1 MNKNTNGG
9 INMYTKRKKLIC
21 VVGESCSGKDTIVK
35 EASKYLMYGRN
46 TNIRLKPIVS
56 YATRPIRENET
67 NGVEHWFITENEAK
81 EITGN
86 NKLLA
91 YTYIKDPNVPERGY
105 EYFTTLDQLDDCN
118 LYIIDPR
125 GIDSLVKYV
134 HNGEIDI
141 CIIFIDCPK
150 FIRDMRAKKR
160 KDKYEA
166 YKARCANERHQF
178 KKFRRVLRV
187 NGLPNAHIIHSL
199 PGMRQKNLLKFCDI
213 CINFLK

>member
-1 MNKNTNGG
+1 MH
-9 INMYTKRKKLIC
+9 TKRRKLIC

-35 EASKYLMYGRN
+35 EASKYLIYGRN

-105 EYFTTLDQLDDCN
+105 EYFTTLDQLGDCN

-134 HNGEIDI
+134 QSGEIDI

-178 KKFRRVLRV
+178 QRFRRVLRV
-187 NGLPNAHIIHSL
+187 DGLPNAHIIHSL

-213 CINFLK
+213 CIDFLK

>member
-1 MNKNTNGG
+1 MH
-9 INMYTKRKKLIC
+9 TKRRKLIC

-35 EASKYLMYGRN
+35 EASKYLIYGRN

-105 EYFTTLDQLDDCN
+105 EYFTTLDQLGDCN

-134 HNGEIDI
+134 QSGEIDI

-178 KKFRRVLRV
+178 QKFRRVLRV
-187 NGLPNAHIIHSL
+187 DGLPNAHIIHSL

-213 CINFLK
+213 CIDFLK

>member
-1 MNKNTNGG
+1 MH
-9 INMYTKRKKLIC
+9 TKRRKLIC

-35 EASKYLMYGRN
+35 EASKYLIYGRN

-199 PGMRQKNLLKFCDI
+199 PGMRQKNILKFCDI

>member
-1 MNKNTNGG
+1 MH
-9 INMYTKRKKLIC
+9 TKRKKLIC

-105 EYFTTLDQLDDCN
+105 EYFTTLDQLADCN